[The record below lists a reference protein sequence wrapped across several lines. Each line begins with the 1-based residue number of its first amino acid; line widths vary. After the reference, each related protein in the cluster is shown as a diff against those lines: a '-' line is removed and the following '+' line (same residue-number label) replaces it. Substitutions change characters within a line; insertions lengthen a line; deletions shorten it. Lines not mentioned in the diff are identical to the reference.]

1 MTERDTSP
9 KAPSAKE
16 AAWNFRV
23 ACVAVTCAFVV
34 HSMLLVAI
42 PVYALELGAS
52 AFMLGVIFSAPYLL
66 PLLIAIPLGQ
76 IVVRY
81 GGRRL
86 MWTGGTMM
94 IAGLLVIVGFPGY
107 GGLLSG
113 QLLIGLAQLQ
123 MVLSGQAVVAGLGRG
138 KSLERYFGWYT
149 TWISAGQVVGPL
161 VAGALIDWQGSTLPA
176 FWVMVSI
183 TLVGLMSA
191 AGLTGIARQG
201 TKVDRGNTG
210 YRAQVRLLKR
220 NTGVQVSVAVTLTAM
235 FVMGIH
241 GSYLPVYLEDIGIA
255 ASVIGVLVS
264 LRSLASML
272 IRPFMPRLVSVLG
285 NRKMAMMVSLMAL
298 AFGLALLGVSE
309 SAIVIGLFSV
319 LIGVG
324 SGISQ
329 PLSIVVLAE
338 SVSDE
343 QRPGALG
350 MRLMANRVVNFLG
363 PLLFGAVLHV
373 AGFTTT
379 FLAAGV
385 LVAVAALSVSR
396 FPEEQQAHS

>member
-1 MTERDTSP
+1 M
-9 KAPSAKE
+9 
-16 AAWNFRV
+16 
-23 ACVAVTCAFVV
+23 ACVAVTCAFLV

-66 PLLIAIPLGQ
+66 PLLVAIPLGQ
-76 IVVRY
+76 VVVRY

-86 MWTGGTMM
+86 MWTGGLMM
-94 IAGLLVIVGFPGY
+94 IAGLLVIVSFPGY
-107 GGLLSG
+107 GGLLTG

-138 KSLERYFGWYT
+138 KTLERHFGWYT

-161 VAGALIDWQGSTLPA
+161 VAGGLIHWQDSVPPA
-176 FWVMVSI
+176 FLTMAGI
-183 TLVGLMSA
+183 ALVGTISA
-191 AGLTGIARQG
+191 IALTGFARTG
-201 TKVDRGNTG
+201 ANVNRRNTG
-210 YRAQVRLLKR
+210 YRAQVRLLKS

-241 GSYLPVYLEDIGIA
+241 GSYLPVYLEDIGMA

-272 IRPFMPRLVSVLG
+272 IRPFMPRLVSAMG
-285 NRKMAMMVSLMAL
+285 NRNTAMVAALLAL
-298 AFGLALLGVSE
+298 ALGLALLGVSE
-309 SAIVIGLFSV
+309 SALVIGLFSILV
-319 LIGVG
+319 GIG

-338 SVSDE
+338 SVSDD

-350 MRLMANRVVNFLG
+350 MRLMANRVINFLA
-363 PLLFGAVLHV
+363 PLLFGAVLHL
-373 AGFTTT
+373 AGFTAA
-379 FLAAGV
+379 FAIAGV
-385 LVAVAALSVSR
+385 LVVLVVCLGPSMLAKKTDNSL
-396 FPEEQQAHS
+396 

>member
-1 MTERDTSP
+1 M
-9 KAPSAKE
+9 
-16 AAWNFRV
+16 
-23 ACVAVTCAFVV
+23 TCAFVV

-107 GGLLSG
+107 GGLLAG

-191 AGLTGIARQG
+191 IGLSGIARQG
-201 TKVDRGNTG
+201 TAVDRGNTG
-210 YRAQVRLLKR
+210 YLAQVRLLKR

-272 IRPFMPRLVSVLG
+272 IRPFMPRLVSTLG

-379 FLAAGV
+379 FLVAGV
-385 LVAVAALSVSR
+385 LVVVAAFSVSR
-396 FPEEQQAHS
+396 FPEELQAHN